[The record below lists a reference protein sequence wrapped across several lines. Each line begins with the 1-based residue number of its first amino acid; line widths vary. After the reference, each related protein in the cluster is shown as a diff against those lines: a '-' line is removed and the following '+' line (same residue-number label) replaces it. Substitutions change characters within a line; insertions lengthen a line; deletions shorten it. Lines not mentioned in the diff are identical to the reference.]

1 MNLPDRIKLINRLI
15 KVNQDICICD
25 YLQILAKKEAVEQ
38 PEIIEPVMNKPQLYT
53 AEDADFITRHHADIT
68 AREIAW
74 KLDLS
79 EETVR
84 NFGSR
89 YGLIFKKPTLE
100 QKRAYTAGYIPDAP
114 KAKIIRAPA
123 VYDNPKTNYV

>member
-1 MNLPDRIKLINRLI
+1 MTLSDRIKLINHLI
-15 KVNQDICICD
+15 KASQDIRICD
-25 YLQILAKKEAVEQ
+25 YLAILSEREAVEQ

-100 QKRAYTAGYIPDAP
+100 QKRAYTPGFVPDAP
-114 KAKIIRAPA
+114 KAKAIRPA
-123 VYDNPKTNYV
+123 ANYDNLKTNYV